1 MQMAVSSYDVLR
13 KQARTLE
20 NEIDLKLVAFSKIGA
35 GSSISSNN
43 SSGSGGNSNSD
54 TSPLLGEHVFDSLS
68 AEIEQMLDK
77 LSSLNESMSE
87 LPATGSAAMHTLQRH
102 REILQGYRQEFN
114 KIYANHTMRIE
125 REELL
130 RGSGLATSSGSP
142 SISGLS
148 RREMYMKESGHLHSA
163 SNMVN
168 DQINIAIETR
178 ENLHAQRQAFKRLQ
192 TRFNDISNRFPLINS
207 LIQRIN
213 IKKRRDS
220 LILGAVIGFCVILLL
235 LYAFN

>member
-1 MQMAVSSYDVLR
+1 MSLTRYQ
-13 KQARTLE
+13 
-20 NEIDLKLVAFSKIGA
+20 LKLSKCSTRWVDNVNIG
-35 GSSISSNN
+35 ININ
-43 SSGSGGNSNSD
+43 LPC
-54 TSPLLGEHVFDSLS
+54 TV
-68 AEIEQMLDK
+68 K
-77 LSSLNESMSE
+77 LSTLNESMSE

-130 RGSGLATSSGSP
+130 RGSGLATSGGSP

-148 RREMYMKESGHLHSA
+148 RREMYMKESGHLNSA

-178 ENLHAQRQAFKRLQ
+178 ENLHAQRQAFKRMQ
-192 TRFNDISNRFPLINS
+192 TRFNDISNRFPLIN
-207 LIQRIN
+207 R
-213 IKKRRDS
+213 
-220 LILGAVIGFCVILLL
+220 
-235 LYAFN
+235 

>member
-1 MQMAVSSYDVLR
+1 HTNAVLR

-35 GSSISSNN
+35 GSSNSISNN
-43 SSGSGGNSNSD
+43 SNNNAD

-77 LSSLNESMSE
+77 LSSLNEAMSE
-87 LPATGSAAMHTLQRH
+87 LPATGSAALHTLQRH

-130 RGSGLATSSGSP
+130 RGSGLASSGSP

-148 RREMYMKESGHLHSA
+148 RREMYLKESGHLNSA

-192 TRFNDISNRFPLINS
+192 TRFNDISNRFPLISS

>member
-1 MQMAVSSYDVLR
+1 HIAVLR

-20 NEIDLKLVAFSKIGA
+20 NEIDLKLVAFSKVGA
-35 GSSISSNN
+35 GSSSITSNSGNNN
-43 SSGSGGNSNSD
+43 SAD

-77 LSSLNESMSE
+77 LSSLNEAMSE

-130 RGSGLATSSGSP
+130 RCSGLASSGSP

-148 RREMYMKESGHLHSA
+148 RREMYMKESGHLNSA

-192 TRFNDISNRFPLINS
+192 TRFNDISNRFPLISS

>member
-1 MQMAVSSYDVLR
+1 MVVSNYDALR
-13 KQARTLE
+13 KQARLLE

-35 GSSISSNN
+35 GSSSSSMGHSSNA
-43 SSGSGGNSNSD
+43 D

-68 AEIEQMLDK
+68 EEIAQMLDK
-77 LSSLNESMSE
+77 LSSINETMAE
-87 LPATGSAAMHTLQRH
+87 LPTTGAAAMHTLQRH

-114 KIYANHTMRIE
+114 KISANHTTRLE

-130 RGSGLATSSGSP
+130 RGSGLSTNSP

-148 RREMYMKESGHLHSA
+148 RRDMYLKESGHINS
-163 SNMVN
+163 SNSMIN

-178 ENLHAQRQAFKRLQ
+178 EHLLSQRQAFKRIQ
-192 TRFNDISNRFPLINS
+192 TRLNDMSNRFPLISS

-213 IKKRRDS
+213 IRKKRDA

>member
-1 MQMAVSSYDVLR
+1 MGGTSYDVLR
-13 KQARTLE
+13 KQARSLE

-35 GSSISSNN
+35 GSSTSVATNN
-43 SSGSGGNSNSD
+43 ASD
-54 TSPLLGEHVFDSLS
+54 TSPLLSEHIFDTVSV
-68 AEIEQMLDK
+68 EIEQMLDK
-77 LSSLNESMSE
+77 LSTLNESMSE
-87 LPATGSAAMHTLQRH
+87 LPATGAAAMHTLQRH

-114 KIYANHTMRIE
+114 KICANHTMRIE

-130 RGSGLATSSGSP
+130 RGSGLAPTSSP
-142 SISGLS
+142 TISGLS
-148 RREMYMKESGHLHSA
+148 RRDMYLKESGHLHS
-163 SNMVN
+163 SSSMVN

-178 ENLHAQRQAFKRLQ
+178 DNLHAQRYAFKRLQ
-192 TRFNDISNRFPLINS
+192 TRFNDISNRFPLISS

>member
-1 MQMAVSSYDVLR
+1 MQMVGSSYDVLR

-35 GSSISSNN
+35 GSSISSSN
-43 SSGSGGNSNSD
+43 SSAAD

-77 LSSLNESMSE
+77 LSTLNESMSE

-114 KIYANHTMRIE
+114 KICANHTMRIE

-130 RGSGLATSSGSP
+130 RGSGLATSGSP

-148 RREMYMKESGHLHSA
+148 RREMYMKESGHLSSA

-178 ENLHAQRQAFKRLQ
+178 DNLHAQRQAFKRLQ
-192 TRFNDISNRFPLINS
+192 TRLNDISNRFPLISS

-235 LYAFN
+235 IYAFN

>member
-1 MQMAVSSYDVLR
+1 MQMVGSSYDVLR

-35 GSSISSNN
+35 GSGGLSSGN
-43 SSGSGGNSNSD
+43 SSAAD

-68 AEIEQMLDK
+68 GEIEQMLEK
-77 LSSLNESMSE
+77 LSTLNESMSE

-114 KIYANHTMRIE
+114 KICANHTMRIE

-130 RGSGLATSSGSP
+130 RGSGLATSGSP

-148 RREMYMKESGHLHSA
+148 RREMYMKESGHLSSS

-178 ENLHAQRQAFKRLQ
+178 DNLHAQRQAFKRLQ
-192 TRFNDISNRFPLINS
+192 TRFNDISNRFPLISS

-235 LYAFN
+235 IYAFN

>member
-1 MQMAVSSYDVLR
+1 MVGSSYDVLR

-35 GSSISSNN
+35 GSSISSSN
-43 SSGSGGNSNSD
+43 SSAAD

-77 LSSLNESMSE
+77 LSTLNESMSE

-114 KIYANHTMRIE
+114 KICANHTMRIE

-130 RGSGLATSSGSP
+130 RGSGLATSGSP

-148 RREMYMKESGHLHSA
+148 RREMYMKESGHLSSA

-178 ENLHAQRQAFKRLQ
+178 DNLHAQRQAFKRLQ
-192 TRFNDISNRFPLINS
+192 TRLNDISNRFPLIS
-207 LIQRIN
+207 R
-213 IKKRRDS
+213 
-220 LILGAVIGFCVILLL
+220 
-235 LYAFN
+235 

>member
-1 MQMAVSSYDVLR
+1 MQMVGSSYDVLR

-35 GSSISSNN
+35 GSSGLSSN
-43 SSGSGGNSNSD
+43 SSAAD

-68 AEIEQMLDK
+68 AEIEQMLEK
-77 LSSLNESMSE
+77 LSTLNESMSE

-114 KIYANHTMRIE
+114 KICANHTMRIE

-130 RGSGLATSSGSP
+130 RGSGLATSGSP

-148 RREMYMKESGHLHSA
+148 RREMYMKESGHLSSS

-178 ENLHAQRQAFKRLQ
+178 DNLHAQRQAFKRLQ
-192 TRFNDISNRFPLINS
+192 TRFNDISNRFPLISS

-235 LYAFN
+235 IYAFN

>member
-1 MQMAVSSYDVLR
+1 MGGSSYDVLR

-35 GSSISSNN
+35 GGI
-43 SSGSGGNSNSD
+43 SNSITAD
-54 TSPLLGEHVFDSLS
+54 TSPLLGEHVFESLS
-68 AEIEQMLDK
+68 EEIEQMLEK
-77 LSSLNESMSE
+77 LSSLNESMSD
-87 LPATGSAAMHTLQRH
+87 LPATGAAAMHTLQRH

-114 KIYANHTMRIE
+114 KICANHTTRIE

-130 RGSGLATSSGSP
+130 RGSGLATTSTGSP

-148 RREMYMKESGHLHSA
+148 RREMYMKESGHLGSA
-163 SNMVN
+163 SHMIN

-178 ENLHAQRQAFKRLQ
+178 ENLHAQRHAFKRMQ
-192 TRFNDISNRFPLINS
+192 TRFNDISNRFPLISS

>member
-1 MQMAVSSYDVLR
+1 MQMVGSSYDVLR

-35 GSSISSNN
+35 GSSGLSSN
-43 SSGSGGNSNSD
+43 SSAAD

-68 AEIEQMLDK
+68 AEIEQMLEK
-77 LSSLNESMSE
+77 LSTLNESMSE

-114 KIYANHTMRIE
+114 KICANHTMRIE

-130 RGSGLATSSGSP
+130 RGSGLATSGSP

-148 RREMYMKESGHLHSA
+148 RREMYMKESGHLTSS

-178 ENLHAQRQAFKRLQ
+178 DNLHAQRQAFKRLQ
-192 TRFNDISNRFPLINS
+192 TRFNDISNRFPLISS

-235 LYAFN
+235 IYAFN

>member
-1 MQMAVSSYDVLR
+1 SARTVLR
-13 KQARTLE
+13 KSARSLE

-35 GSSISSNN
+35 GSGGGGSSG
-43 SSGSGGNSNSD
+43 GSGGLGGSSGAVD

-68 AEIEQMLDK
+68 EEIEQMLDK
-77 LSSLNESMSE
+77 LSSINESMSD
-87 LPATGSAAMHTLQRH
+87 LPASGAAAMHTLQRH

-114 KIYANHTMRIE
+114 KICANHTMRIE

-148 RREMYMKESGHLHSA
+148 RREMYLKESGHLNSA
-163 SNMVN
+163 SHLVN

-178 ENLHAQRQAFKRLQ
+178 DHLHAQRQAFKRLQ
-192 TRFNDISNRFPLINS
+192 TRFNDISNRFPLISS

>member
-1 MQMAVSSYDVLR
+1 MQMVGSSYDVLR

-35 GSSISSNN
+35 GSSISSSN
-43 SSGSGGNSNSD
+43 SSAAD

-68 AEIEQMLDK
+68 ADIEQMLDK
-77 LSSLNESMSE
+77 LSTLNESMSE

-114 KIYANHTMRIE
+114 KICANHTMRIE

-130 RGSGLATSSGSP
+130 RGSGLATSGSP

-148 RREMYMKESGHLHSA
+148 RREMYMKESGHLSSA

-178 ENLHAQRQAFKRLQ
+178 DNLHAQRQAFKRLQ
-192 TRFNDISNRFPLINS
+192 TRLNDISNRFPLISS

-235 LYAFN
+235 IYAFN

>member
-1 MQMAVSSYDVLR
+1 MLR

-35 GSSISSNN
+35 GSSGLSSN
-43 SSGSGGNSNSD
+43 SSAAD

-68 AEIEQMLDK
+68 AEIEQMLEK
-77 LSSLNESMSE
+77 VSRSTVYRALASNPNCVHLQLSTLNESMSE

-114 KIYANHTMRIE
+114 KICANHTMRIE

-130 RGSGLATSSGSP
+130 RGSGLATSGSP

-148 RREMYMKESGHLHSA
+148 RREMYMKESGHLTSS

-178 ENLHAQRQAFKRLQ
+178 DNLHAQRQAFKRLQ
-192 TRFNDISNRFPLINS
+192 TRFNDISNRFPLIS
-207 LIQRIN
+207 R
-213 IKKRRDS
+213 
-220 LILGAVIGFCVILLL
+220 
-235 LYAFN
+235 

>member
-1 MQMAVSSYDVLR
+1 MLR

-35 GSSISSNN
+35 GSSSSSISSGNN
-43 SSGSGGNSNSD
+43 SAAD

-77 LSSLNESMSE
+77 VSSQQIRIEIRSRIILSCTQLSTINESMSE

-130 RGSGLATSSGSP
+130 RGSGLATSGGSP

-148 RREMYMKESGHLHSA
+148 RREMYMKESGHLNSA

-178 ENLHAQRQAFKRLQ
+178 ENLHAQRQAFKRMQ
-192 TRFNDISNRFPLINS
+192 TRFNDISNRFPLIN
-207 LIQRIN
+207 R
-213 IKKRRDS
+213 
-220 LILGAVIGFCVILLL
+220 
-235 LYAFN
+235 

>member
-1 MQMAVSSYDVLR
+1 MVGNSYDVLR

-35 GSSISSNN
+35 GSSSSLSGNN
-43 SSGSGGNSNSD
+43 SAAAAD

-77 LSSLNESMSE
+77 LSTLNESMSE
-87 LPATGSAAMHTLQRH
+87 LPASGSAAMHTLQRH
-102 REILQGYRQEFN
+102 REILQGYRQEYN
-114 KIYANHTMRIE
+114 KIGANHTMRIE

-130 RGSGLATSSGSP
+130 RGSGLATGGSP

-148 RREMYMKESGHLHSA
+148 RREMYMKESGHLSSA
-163 SNMVN
+163 GHMVN

-178 ENLHAQRQAFKRLQ
+178 DNLHAQRQAFKRLQ
-192 TRFNDISNRFPLINS
+192 TRFNDISNRFPLISS

-220 LILGAVIGFCVILLL
+220 LILGAVIAFCVILLL
-235 LYAFN
+235 IYAFN